1 MDPLREL
8 QQEYLS
14 VKSSNNGSVLS
25 EYLEVMLATTKA
37 EIISFDGRTSNTK
50 TKHTNEENNDAEKNY
65 YETHSSELITIPTL
79 LLPGIK
85 EALRKNTKL
94 NKSTLACLTNQAAKV
109 FSVAEKSNIK
119 ENTSEGKKNILG
131 MRVKSFR
138 KSKHQLS
145 PAEERL
151 ALKQEKRA
159 RLNLND
165 RPFIGPSNILALD
178 IEIGKLEAIKKS
190 LMFNQRISSN
200 EPSLK
205 KIKAIRISD
214 SLEEAEHK
222 TRREDAIKSMIDTL
236 KREDAESAKSSSIR
250 IAGR

>member
-1 MDPLREL
+1 MDPLREI

-37 EIISFDGRTSNTK
+37 EIISFDGRTSNAK
-50 TKHTNEENNDAEKNY
+50 TKHPNEENNDAEKNY

-85 EALRKNTKL
+85 EVLRKNTKL
-94 NKSTLACLTNQAAKV
+94 NKSTLAHLTNQAAKV
-109 FSVAEKSNIK
+109 FSVAEKGGSK
-119 ENTSEGKKNILG
+119 ENTYEGKNIVG

-159 RLNLND
+159 RLNLYD
-165 RPFIGPSNILALD
+165 RPFIGPANIIASE

-190 LMFNQRISSN
+190 LMFNQRVSSN
-200 EPSLK
+200 EPILK

-214 SLEEAEHK
+214 SLEEAEHR
-222 TRREDAIKSMIDTL
+222 TRREGTIKSMIDTL
-236 KREDAESAKSSSIR
+236 KREDAESLKSSSIR
-250 IAGR
+250 IASR